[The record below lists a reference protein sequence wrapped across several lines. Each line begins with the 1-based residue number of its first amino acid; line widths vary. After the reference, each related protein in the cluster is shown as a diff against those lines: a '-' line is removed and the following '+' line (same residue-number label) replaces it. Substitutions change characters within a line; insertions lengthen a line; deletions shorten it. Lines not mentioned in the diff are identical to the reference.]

1 MTERLVIR
9 VAIRDDPEQAA
20 AGGNRRPLSKPARRR
35 MGLWMVGG
43 AVVVC
48 LSIIAA
54 VALLTDFSGDRSTQG
69 SATEPEARTND
80 RGFIEDGGDPPT
92 DTAAFPM
99 EPAARPAL
107 ERESV
112 TAQAAVRPT
121 LSDAGVVEETRRPI
135 QPSVSTRKPVE
146 KPESAMSRDKV
157 APDPPEA
164 AEVRPTNPEV
174 ATVVPTVRSGQ
185 HVETVHPEPAV
196 VAVIK
201 DPRVLRA
208 QLSAGVNGKEP
219 TARLQPPI
227 HVTGRGDR
235 TIYYFTEVRDF
246 DGRTLFHRWEREG
259 RVVASIPFEIR
270 GPRWRFYSRKTITP
284 RMTGRWRVVLVD
296 PAGKELA
303 GSDFLVR

>member
-9 VAIRDDPEQAA
+9 VALRDESEQAA
-20 AGGNRRPLSKPARRR
+20 GRSDRRPLSKPARRR
-35 MGLWMVGG
+35 RGLWIVGG
-43 AVVVC
+43 AVAVG

-54 VALLTDFSGDRSTQG
+54 VALLTDFSGGRSVQDNAAG
-69 SATEPEARTND
+69 SETRTND
-80 RGFIEDGGDPPT
+80 RGPLETGGDSPT

-99 EPAARPAL
+99 EPAARPVL

-121 LSDAGVVEETRRPI
+121 LSDADVVEETRRPI
-135 QPSVSTRKPVE
+135 RPSVSTRKPVE
-146 KPESAMSRDKV
+146 KPESAVSRDEV

-185 HVETVHPEPAV
+185 HVETVDPEPAV
-196 VAVIK
+196 AAVSK

-227 HVTGRGDR
+227 QVTGRSDR
-235 TIYYFTEVRDF
+235 TIYYFSEVRDF
-246 DGRTLFHRWEREG
+246 DGQTLSHRWERDG
-259 RVVASIPFEIR
+259 RVLASIPFEIR